1 MCDEI
6 INAKDSS
13 SINVAN
19 TIAINF
25 ESPIS
30 ISSDNEVLMKVRYEM
45 NYYIL
50 QTFLLVIILLF
61 IIAIIC
67 YDYAKHRL
75 KQKILTH

>member
-1 MCDEI
+1 MCDEV

-25 ESPIS
+25 ESRIS
-30 ISSDNEVLMKVRYEM
+30 ISSDDNRVRYKM

-50 QTFLLVIILLF
+50 YTFLLVILLLF
-61 IIAIIC
+61 INAIIC
-67 YDYAKHRL
+67 YDYAKRRL

>member
-13 SINVAN
+13 SLNVAN

-30 ISSDNEVLMKVRYEM
+30 ISSDDKKVRYKI

-50 QTFLLVIILLF
+50 HRFLLVIILLF
-61 IIAIIC
+61 VIAIIC
-67 YDYAKHRL
+67 YDHAKHSLR
-75 KQKILTH
+75 KKILTH

>member
-1 MCDEI
+1 MCDEV

-30 ISSDNEVLMKVRYEM
+30 ISSDDEVLMKVRYEM

-50 QTFLLVIILLF
+50 QTFLLVIILPF
-61 IIAIIC
+61 IVAIIC